1 MTSRTVKKPSD
12 VIKSRQEYLDNLALQ
27 IDINKGNEE
36 ANKIYKL
43 TGQLPPSTEMKDTR
57 SVTDI
62 LLDTEK
68 LKINLIKD
76 LEVVANPQFALEIVN
91 RLIQSPLNVNG
102 ELLVYTA
109 QRAPDIVANLKK
121 LYKYGIKGD
130 ANDAEQFVS
139 FMAKYYSD
147 RNKDTSSTKS
157 FMSRM
162 GSSNTGSLAQR
173 LSARHEQISRITAHV
188 LATKNLIF
196 TEVLGWLRLHEFYDE
211 AKQMHDLINKITKKL
226 VLIGKILPNDPA
238 ELSQYERMLIDKEG
252 DATYDAEADRYHMYI
267 DFINHNIPNLD
278 LIELQLEQF
287 TKALDILKILGKST
301 IDDVYFQAGRTQ
313 LIKVNT
319 ILLAILDQLNL
330 DDGTLR
336 NILDIF
342 NRMMSD
348 LHGFT
353 AQPAHAENPAF
364 IGSDYPP
371 PPPAP
376 PAGHPDPDYY
386 DDGGDDDDDP
396 YDYHGTQI
404 IPQPR
409 NPYLVDM
416 QSTQRRYPI
425 TGNPGELAPYSQL
438 HPTVVPGR
446 RTLLPEG
453 QRAFP
458 QFHSLLNPGQ
468 PVPPIPDDVWR
479 NYMLTDPYEDD
490 PYMRGMV
497 STQRKK
503 IGLPP
508 SKKSLIP
515 APQQRVFPITDE
527 YVPQVQQQFTK
538 PSRDTKKPSASVPT
552 ATAPSLS
559 QRGYIAP
566 TLRRNPYELLR
577 MGDRANIPS
586 VDLQNPALGDEAMTT
601 GQYRFLPK
609 EPTLT
614 HKRMSK
620 RPVSSNEGYVPPPRT
635 ITSSQ
640 DFDSPMQY
648 YGAKLDALKEL
659 YDRENMDSIIAPP
672 DRLEL
677 TRLRG
682 IIQRGFKSEDPRLL
696 KTAYT
701 SMKAIIKKYTSV
713 TGHGFKDFV
722 RKHISTPLY
731 NVASRWIK
739 NDWKKIN
746 SRGMHGN
753 GLGGVVDTSQGIQP
767 SPSYIRFGKYLINTK
782 KLNNNIISL
791 RRDKGSSIKTIP
803 ARMISPHLGSIM
815 KKIIGGGMP
824 SYDDLNKLT
833 DDEKQ
838 YLHKVTQESD
848 IFDKLSIPTPSKDKE
863 EQDAHQFNV
872 LKGEIMAG
880 NNSKEVIS
888 KFKLLVLKLS
898 KQGILPK
905 NQVQEILEEL
915 LELGL

>member
-162 GSSNTGSLAQR
+162 GSSNVGSLAQR
-173 LSARHEQISRITAHV
+173 LSARHEQISRISAHI
-188 LATKNLIF
+188 LASKNYILS
-196 TEVLGWLRLHEFYDE
+196 EVTGWLRLHEFYDE
-211 AKQMHDLINKITKKL
+211 AKTMHDLINNISKKL
-226 VLIGKILPNDPA
+226 VLIGKILPDNPS
-238 ELSQYERMLIDKEG
+238 ELGEYERMLINKEG
-252 DATYDAEADRYHMYI
+252 DATYDADTDKYHLYI
-267 DFINHNIPNLD
+267 DYINHNIPNLD
-278 LIELQLEQF
+278 LIEVQLEQF
-287 TKALDILKILGKST
+287 TKAINIMKIIKNRPIVDDAYVQST
-301 IDDVYFQAGRTQ
+301 KIQ
-313 LIKVNT
+313 LTKVIIT
-319 ILLAILDQLNL
+319 LTAILEQLNV
-330 DDGTLR
+330 DDGELR
-336 NILDIF
+336 RIYDIF
-342 NRMMSD
+342 NDMMQD
-348 LHGFT
+348 LHGYSNIPT
-353 AQPAHAENPAF
+353 HAVNPSF
-364 IGSDYPP
+364 NGSDYPP
-371 PPPAP
+371 PPPQP
-376 PAGHPDPDYY
+376 PQHPPHPDPDYY
-386 DDGGDDDDDP
+386 GGDSDDEPFPDP
-396 YDYHGTQI
+396 YSSA
-404 IPQPR
+404 
-409 NPYLVDM
+409 M
-416 QSTQRRYPI
+416 QSTRRIIPYA
-425 TGNPGELAPYSQL
+425 GNPGELAPYSQM
-438 HPTVVPGR
+438 HPTIVPGR

-458 QFHSLLNPGQ
+458 EFHSYLNPGQ
-468 PVPPIPDDVWR
+468 PIPEIPGYMAERWMAKKNKDARLLLPSRPPPPIPEQASTRGGLEYR
-479 NYMLTDPYEDD
+479 NQFPESQQQPIKPIRDL
-490 PYMRGMV
+490 
-497 STQRKK
+497 RKK
-503 IGLPP
+503 I
-508 SKKSLIP
+508 K
-515 APQQRVFPITDE
+515 
-527 YVPQVQQQFTK
+527 
-538 PSRDTKKPSASVPT
+538 DTKGS
-552 ATAPSLS
+552 TAPLLYQSGS
-559 QRGYIAP
+559 YNP
-566 TLRRNPYELLR
+566 TSRRNPYELQS
-577 MGDRANIPS
+577 IPS
-586 VDLQNPALGDEAMTT
+586 TELSNPNLAPEATT
-601 GQYRFLPK
+601 SGQYRFLPK
-609 EPTLT
+609 EPKLT
-614 HKRMSK
+614 HKKLSN
-620 RPVSSNEGYVPPPRT
+620 RPVSSNEGYVPPPRA

-696 KTAYT
+696 KEGYA
-701 SMKAIIKKYTSV
+701 SMKTIIKKYTSV
-713 TGHGFKDFV
+713 RGYGFKDFV

-824 SYDDLNKLT
+824 SYDDLNRLT